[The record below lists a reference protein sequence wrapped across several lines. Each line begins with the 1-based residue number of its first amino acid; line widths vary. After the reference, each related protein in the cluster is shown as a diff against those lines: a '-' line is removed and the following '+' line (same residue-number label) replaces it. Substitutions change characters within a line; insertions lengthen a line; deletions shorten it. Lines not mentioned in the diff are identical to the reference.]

1 MINKFDGEY
10 AFLSNFYECPI
21 VGWDG
26 ITYPTNEHY
35 FQAQKTLN
43 KIEKRAIAAAPTPG
57 KSKRMG
63 RNVQLRPDWE
73 VIKDQVMLD
82 ALRLKFAVPEMRE
95 KLLATGDEELVEGT
109 WWHDKTWGVCYCPEC
124 EGRGENRLGKLLMKV
139 REEIKN
145 NGNV

>member
-73 VIKDQVMLD
+73 VVKYDIMYEICKAKFEQHSD
-82 ALRLKFAVPEMRE
+82 LKEQ
-95 KLLATGDEELVEGT
+95 LLATGDAYLEEGNT
-109 WWHDKTWGVCYCPEC
+109 WNDRCWGVCN
-124 EGRGENRLGKLLMKV
+124 GVGENNLGKILM
-139 REEIKN
+139 RIRDEFR
-145 NGNV
+145 